1 MMLAKYYWTSQE
13 RQQVLKELFEPKV
26 EQGSKRGKDFQILTC
41 VTYIINKFYIIVQ

>member
-1 MMLAKYYWTSQE
+1 MLANYYWTSQE
-13 RQQVLKELFEPKV
+13 CQQVLKELFEPKV

>member
-1 MMLAKYYWTSQE
+1 MLAKYYWTSQE
-13 RQQVLKELFEPKV
+13 CQQVLKDLFEPKV